1 MDNGVT
7 LLRALE
13 LLEESAS
20 NEFVRRKMVD
30 VRKAVVDGANL
41 SVALAAQKIFPEM
54 YTDMMSVGEQAGRF
68 GLTMHSIA
76 DIYEREL
83 DKQVQLVTTL
93 IPPAILLVIAS
104 FIGVIV
110 YAILSAIFGMTSN
123 LHAAGR

>member
-1 MDNGVT
+1 
-7 LLRALE
+7 
-13 LLEESAS
+13 
-20 NEFVRRKMVD
+20 MVD

-41 SVALAAQKIFPEM
+41 SVGLAAQKIFPEM

-68 GLTMHSIA
+68 GATMHSIA

-93 IPPAILLVIAS
+93 IPPAILLVIAT